1 MVDIS
6 DIQYRERIK
15 TANQS
20 SNGEATPDVSDKP
33 IKLGDFSKLFSEL
46 LSPAQHRTDSASG
59 LSEESSYNEDESS
72 PRGLINSQA
81 SRLPPT
87 SLGHASEQAL
97 HDISRTTRTQDT
109 AAQRP
114 QPNIIRY
121 NLRRDVQSIFAN
133 GHSTSVPDEPTS
145 SSSPSS
151 SSFSAASTAVDQGTS
166 YQASICGRGH
176 RVIEQSVFLTNPH
189 PECPECS
196 ARSKLDKSKLDKFP
210 SRMGGEPSSIEDR
223 HRALMMGLVPYR
235 ARDAA
240 MAEKYP
246 DITSQGIHV
255 FVDMSNIDI
264 GYQTT
269 LKESRSIH
277 KSSRLSP
284 LPHLNLQLLTKI
296 LIRDRPVTA
305 LNVCCSTLPGRSEP
319 RYVQQ
324 LRELGYHI
332 DLRERKRVNDGL
344 FSTKAPET
352 LRYVEDLV
360 DETLQVRIAES
371 VMEHFHKPGTIVLAT
386 GDAKPSVHSDGF
398 FSYMQRALRMGWNVE
413 VISWRGSLS
422 LRWTDRQWTSQW
434 NGKFRVIQLD
444 EFLEI
449 LK

>member
-1 MVDIS
+1 MVETS
-6 DIQYRERIK
+6 DIHFIERTK

-20 SNGEATPDVSDKP
+20 RDGEATPDGSAKP
-33 IKLGDFSKLFSEL
+33 IRLGDFGKLFSEF
-46 LSPAQHRTDSASG
+46 LSPAQHRTDAASDI
-59 LSEESSYNEDESS
+59 SEKSSFNEDESS
-72 PRGLINSQA
+72 SRGLITPQV
-81 SRLPPT
+81 SRLPT
-87 SLGHASEQAL
+87 ALEHASEQSL
-97 HDISRTTRTQDT
+97 HDTSRTIRTQD
-109 AAQRP
+109 ASAQRP
-114 QPNIIRY
+114 QPNIVRY

-133 GHSTSVPDEPTS
+133 DHTASAPCEPASLS
-145 SSSPSS
+145 SSTSS
-151 SSFSAASTAVDQGTS
+151 SSFSAASTAVDHGTS
-166 YQASICGRGH
+166 SSSSLCSRGH
-176 RVIEQSVFLTNPH
+176 RIVEQSGFLTSSH

-196 ARSKLDKSKLDKFP
+196 AQSKIYKLA
-210 SRMGGEPSSIEDR
+210 SRMSGELHLIEEK

-240 MAEKYP
+240 MAETYP
-246 DITSQGIHV
+246 DITSRGIHV

-284 LPHLNLQLLTKI
+284 MPHLNLPLLTKI

-305 LNVCCSTLPGRSEP
+305 LNVCCSILPGRSKP

-324 LRELGYHI
+324 LRDLGYHI
-332 DLRERKRVNDGL
+332 DLRERKRVNDEL
-344 FSTKAPET
+344 VSAKAHET

-413 VISWRGSLS
+413 VISWKGSLS

-434 NGKFRVIQLD
+434 NGKF
-444 EFLEI
+444 
-449 LK
+449 

>member
-1 MVDIS
+1 MVDTS
-6 DIQYRERIK
+6 DTQYIDRTK

-20 SNGEATPDVSDKP
+20 RNGKATPDASDKP
-33 IKLGDFSKLFSEL
+33 IKLGDFSKLFSEFL
-46 LSPAQHRTDSASG
+46 HPAQHRIDSASDI
-59 LSEESSYNEDESS
+59 SEKSGYNDDESP
-72 PRGLINSQA
+72 PRGLITPQA
-81 SRLPPT
+81 SRLPST
-87 SLGHASEQAL
+87 ALELASEQSL
-97 HDISRTTRTQDT
+97 HDSTSRTIRTQE
-109 AAQRP
+109 ASAQRP
-114 QPNIIRY
+114 QPNIVRY

-133 GHSTSVPDEPTS
+133 GHSTSVLSSSELAS
-145 SSSPSS
+145 SSSSTSS
-151 SSFSAASTAVDQGTS
+151 SSFSAASTAVDHGTS
-166 YQASICGRGH
+166 YQASLCGRGH
-176 RVIEQSVFLTNPH
+176 RVVEQSVLLASSH
-189 PECPECS
+189 SECS
-196 ARSKLDKSKLDKFP
+196 ECLVQSKIDKIS
-210 SRMGGEPSSIEDR
+210 SRVSGETFLIEEK
-223 HRALMMGLVPYR
+223 HRALMMGLVPHR

-240 MAEKYP
+240 MAKKYP

-284 LPHLNLQLLTKI
+284 MPHLNLELLTKI

-344 FSTKAPET
+344 FSAKAPET

-371 VMEHFHKPGTIVLAT
+371 VMEHFHNPGTIVLAT
-386 GDAKPSVHSDGF
+386 GDAKPAIHSDGF

-413 VISWRGSLS
+413 VISWKSSLS
-422 LRWTDRQWTSQW
+422 LRWTDRQWASQW
-434 NGKFRVIQLD
+434 NGKFRVTELD

>member
-1 MVDIS
+1 MVDTS
-6 DIQYRERIK
+6 NIQDTDRTK
-15 TANQS
+15 TADQS
-20 SNGEATPDVSDKP
+20 RNGKATPDASDKP
-33 IKLGDFSKLFSEL
+33 IKLGDFSKLFSEFL
-46 LSPAQHRTDSASG
+46 HPAQHSTGSASEI
-59 LSEESSYNEDESS
+59 SEKSSYNEDKSF
-72 PRGLINSQA
+72 PRGLNTPQA
-81 SRLPPT
+81 SRLPST
-87 SLGHASEQAL
+87 ALEQASEQSL
-97 HDISRTTRTQDT
+97 DSTSRTIRTQD
-109 AAQRP
+109 APAQRP
-114 QPNIIRY
+114 QPNIVRY

-133 GHSTSVPDEPTS
+133 VHSTSVPS
-145 SSSPSS
+145 SSEPASLSSSTSS
-151 SSFSAASTAVDQGTS
+151 SSFSAASTAVDHGTS
-166 YQASICGRGH
+166 YQASLCGRGH
-176 RVIEQSVFLTNPH
+176 QVVEQSVFLTGSH
-189 PECPECS
+189 PECPKCLVQ
-196 ARSKLDKSKLDKFP
+196 SKIDKIS
-210 SRMGGEPSSIEDR
+210 SRVSGESFLVEEK

-284 LPHLNLQLLTKI
+284 MPHLNLQLLTKI

-344 FSTKAPET
+344 FSAKAPET

-371 VMEHFHKPGTIVLAT
+371 VMEHFHNPGTIVLAT
-386 GDAKPSVHSDGF
+386 GDAKPAVHSDGF

-413 VISWRGSLS
+413 VIAWKSSLS
-422 LRWTDRQWTSQW
+422 LRWTDRQWASQW
-434 NGKFRVIQLD
+434 KGKFRVIELD

>member
-1 MVDIS
+1 MVDTS
-6 DIQYRERIK
+6 DIQYIERTK

-20 SNGEATPDVSDKP
+20 SNGEATPDASDKP
-33 IKLGDFSKLFSEL
+33 IKLGDFSKLFSEFL
-46 LSPAQHRTDSASG
+46 NPAPHRNDSASG
-59 LSEESSYNEDESS
+59 LSEDSSYNEDESFPRSLIS
-72 PRGLINSQA
+72 PQA
-81 SRLPPT
+81 SRLPP
-87 SLGHASEQAL
+87 SASEHASEQSV
-97 HDISRTTRTQDT
+97 HDTSRTIRAQD
-109 AAQRP
+109 ASAHQP

-133 GHSTSVPDEPTS
+133 GHSTSVPYEPES
-145 SSSPSS
+145 SSSS
-151 SSFSAASTAVDQGTS
+151 SSFSAASTAVEHGASCQT
-166 YQASICGRGH
+166 SICGKGH
-176 RVIEQSVFLTNPH
+176 RVVEQSVFLTSSH
-189 PECPECS
+189 AEGPECLPQ
-196 ARSKLDKSKLDKFP
+196 SKIDKFA
-210 SRMGGEPSSIEDR
+210 SRMGRELSLIEEK
-223 HRALMMGLVPYR
+223 HQSLMMGLVPYR
-235 ARDAA
+235 VRDAV
-240 MAEKYP
+240 MAEKHP
-246 DITSQGIHV
+246 GITSQGIHV

-296 LIRDRPVTA
+296 LIRDRPVAA

-344 FSTKAPET
+344 FSAKTPET

-371 VMEHFHKPGTIVLAT
+371 VMEHFLKPGTIVLAT

-413 VISWRGSLS
+413 VVSWRGSLS
-422 LRWTDRQWTSQW
+422 LKWTDRQWTSQW
-434 NGKFRVIQLD
+434 NGKFRVIELD

>member
-1 MVDIS
+1 MVEIS
-6 DIQYRERIK
+6 DIQYIK
-15 TANQS
+15 RTETANQS
-20 SNGEATPDVSDKP
+20 SNGEASPDVSDKP
-33 IKLGDFSKLFSEL
+33 IKLGDFSKLFSEFQN
-46 LSPAQHRTDSASG
+46 PAQYGKDSASG
-59 LSEESSYNEDESS
+59 LSEESIYNEDERF
-72 PRGLINSQA
+72 PRSLIAIQA
-81 SRLPPT
+81 SGLPPAA
-87 SLGHASEQAL
+87 LEHASEQSL
-97 HDISRTTRTQDT
+97 HDTSRTIRTRD
-109 AAQRP
+109 ASAQRP
-114 QPNIIRY
+114 QPNVIRY

-133 GHSTSVPDEPTS
+133 GHSTSVPDEPAS
-145 SSSPSS
+145 SSSS
-151 SSFSAASTAVDQGTS
+151 SSFSAASTAVDPGAS
-166 YQASICGRGH
+166 CQASICGRGH
-176 RVIEQSVFLTNPH
+176 RFVEKSIFLTSSH
-189 PECPECS
+189 PECPACS
-196 ARSKLDKSKLDKFP
+196 ARSKLDKFP
-210 SRMGGEPSSIEDR
+210 SRMGKEPSLIEDK
-223 HRALMMGLVPYR
+223 HQALMMGLVPYR
-235 ARDAA
+235 VRDAA

-269 LKESRSIH
+269 LKESRFIH

-344 FSTKAPET
+344 LSTKAPET

-371 VMEHFHKPGTIVLAT
+371 VMEHFHNPGTIVLAT

-413 VISWRGSLS
+413 VISWKGSLS

-434 NGKFRVIQLD
+434 NGKFRVIELD

>member
-1 MVDIS
+1 MVDTL
-6 DIQYRERIK
+6 DIQHIERPK
-15 TANQS
+15 AANQS
-20 SNGEATPDVSDKP
+20 GNGAATPDASDKP
-33 IKLGDFSKLFSEL
+33 IKLGDFSRLFAEFL
-46 LSPAQHRTDSASG
+46 RPAQQRTDYAPDV
-59 LSEESSYNEDESS
+59 SEKSSCNEDESL
-72 PRGLINSQA
+72 PPGLITPQA
-81 SRLPPT
+81 STLSPT
-87 SLGHASEQAL
+87 TASEHAYEQSSL
-97 HDISRTTRTQDT
+97 HDSISRTIRTQD
-109 AAQRP
+109 ASAQRP
-114 QPNIIRY
+114 QPSAIRF
-121 NLRRDVQSIFAN
+121 NLRRDVQSIFESDY
-133 GHSTSVPDEPTS
+133 STSVPSSSEPESSASSTS
-145 SSSPSS
+145 SSSY
-151 SSFSAASTAVDQGTS
+151 SAASTVADH
-166 YQASICGRGH
+166 ICGRGH
-176 RVIEQSVFLTNPH
+176 RVVKQSVFLTSSH
-189 PECPECS
+189 PECSQSS
-196 ARSKLDKSKLDKFP
+196 AQSKIDKIS
-210 SRMGGEPSSIEDR
+210 SRISGETFLIEEA
-223 HRALMMGLVPYR
+223 HRALMMGLVPHR
-235 ARDAA
+235 ARDAT

-246 DITSQGIHV
+246 NITAQGIHV

-324 LRELGYHI
+324 LRDLGYHI

-371 VMEHFHKPGTIVLAT
+371 VMEHFRNPGTIVLAT
-386 GDAKPSVHSDGF
+386 GDAKPAVHSDGF

-413 VISWRGSLS
+413 VISWRSSLS

-434 NGKFRVIQLD
+434 NGKFRVIELD

>member
-1 MVDIS
+1 MVNTS
-6 DIQYRERIK
+6 DIQYIERIK

-20 SNGEATPDVSDKP
+20 RNGEATPDASDKP
-33 IKLGDFSKLFSEL
+33 IKFGDFSKLFSEL
-46 LSPAQHRTDSASG
+46 LNPAQHRRDSASG
-59 LSEESSYNEDESS
+59 VSEKNSYDEDESF
-72 PRGLINSQA
+72 PRGLITPQA

-87 SLGHASEQAL
+87 ASEHASEQSL
-97 HDISRTTRTQDT
+97 HDTSRTIRTQD
-109 AAQRP
+109 ASAQQP
-114 QPNIIRY
+114 QPNIVRY
-121 NLRRDVQSIFAN
+121 NLRRDVQSIFVN
-133 GHSTSVPDEPTS
+133 GHSTSIPYEPVS
-145 SSSPSS
+145 SSSSTSP

-166 YQASICGRGH
+166 CQASLCGRGH
-176 RVIEQSVFLTNPH
+176 RVVEQSVFLTSSH
-189 PECPECS
+189 PECSECT
-196 ARSKLDKSKLDKFP
+196 AQSKIDKIS
-210 SRMGGEPSSIEDR
+210 SRMGGELFLIEEK

-240 MAEKYP
+240 MAEKYS

-269 LKESRSIH
+269 FKESRSIH
-277 KSSRLSP
+277 KRSRLSP

-324 LRELGYHI
+324 LRDLGYHI
-332 DLRERKRVNDGL
+332 DLRERKRVNDGP
-344 FSTKAPET
+344 FSTKALET

-413 VISWRGSLS
+413 VISWKGSLS

-434 NGKFRVIQLD
+434 KGKFRVIELD